1 MHKQPLIN
9 ELKYFVTT
17 VSNYYRLK
25 PDEINLKL
33 VRTSLTLLEDLPA
46 AREAVFEYF
55 SIVFD
60 LSVKNYVRFLDKKPF
75 GTPPDE
81 DAITDIQETLEN
93 LVKKSPDAWAPLIS
107 TWSLRLLGR
116 LSSEHTPR
124 RQFGK
129 I

>member
-9 ELKYFVTT
+9 ELKYFVTI
-17 VSNYYRLK
+17 VSNYYRSK
-25 PDEINLKL
+25 PKEINTKL

-60 LSVKNYVRFLDKKPF
+60 LSVENYVIFLDKEPH
-75 GTPPDE
+75 GLPPDE
-81 DAITDIQETLEN
+81 DAIADIQEALEN
-93 LVKKSPDAWAPLIS
+93 LVNKGPSAWAPLVS

-116 LSSEHTPR
+116 LSDKHSPR
-124 RQFGK
+124 RQLGK
-129 I
+129 N